1 MGETVE
7 VVSESGI
14 RKEPWGL
21 DSQGMFVTSV
31 SDDVL
36 SPAVLSSEGKPWAW
50 RKPSPASRG

>member
-1 MGETVE
+1 MGETVG

-21 DSQGMFVTSV
+21 DSQGVFVTSV
-31 SDDVL
+31 SDVAL

-50 RKPSPASRG
+50 RKTSAASRG